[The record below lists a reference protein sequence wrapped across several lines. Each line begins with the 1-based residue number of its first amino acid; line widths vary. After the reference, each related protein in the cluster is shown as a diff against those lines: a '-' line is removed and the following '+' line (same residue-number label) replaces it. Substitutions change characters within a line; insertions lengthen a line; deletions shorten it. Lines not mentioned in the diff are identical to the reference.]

1 MAIFTTSGIDRYALS
16 LEELE
21 NIPGSVIEEM
31 VVAEGEVIRKGQAE
45 EAAAMLQGPYYAGD
59 VAAGTTV
66 GKAKKTDDGK
76 CVYVTFDGIKHGNR
90 VAEIAFINEFGK
102 KNQPPRPFIS
112 TANEKHADEAVEAAA
127 KVYDEYL
134 KKNDL

>member
-1 MAIFTTSGIDRYALS
+1 MAIFSTSGIDRYALS
-16 LEELE
+16 LDELWH
-21 NIPGSVIEEM
+21 IPKSVIEEM
-31 VVAEGEVIRKGQAE
+31 VLAEGAVIRKGQAE

-59 VAAGTTV
+59 VAKGASL
-66 GKAKKTDDGK
+66 GKPKKTADGK
-76 CVYVTFDGIKHGNR
+76 CVYVSFKGTAHGNR

-112 TANEKHADEAVEAAA
+112 TANEKHAEAAVEAAA

-134 KKNDL
+134 KKNNL

>member
-21 NIPGSVIEEM
+21 NVPGSVIEEM
-31 VVAEGEVIRKGQAE
+31 VLAEGAVIRKGQAE

-59 VAAGTTV
+59 VAKGARV
-66 GKAKKTDDGK
+66 GKPKKTEDGRA
-76 CVYVTFDGIKHGNR
+76 VYVTFDGKSHGVR

>member
-1 MAIFTTSGIDRYALS
+1 MANFSFDGLDRLAVS
-16 LEELE
+16 MDRLEL
-21 NIPGSVIEEM
+21 IPDSVLDEM
-31 VVAEGEVIRKGQAE
+31 VLAEGEVIRKGQAD
-45 EAAAMLQGPYYAGD
+45 EAASMLQGPYYKGG
-59 VAAGTTV
+59 VAQSVTL
-66 GKAKKTDDGK
+66 GKPKKTKDGK
-76 CVYVTFDGIKHGNR
+76 SVYVSFKGEQHGNR

-112 TANEKHADEAVEAAA
+112 TANEKHADEAVDAAA